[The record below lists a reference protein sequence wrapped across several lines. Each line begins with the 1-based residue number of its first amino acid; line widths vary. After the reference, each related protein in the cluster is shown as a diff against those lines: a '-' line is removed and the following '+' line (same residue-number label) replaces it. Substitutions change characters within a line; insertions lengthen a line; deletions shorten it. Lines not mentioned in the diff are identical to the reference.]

1 MPSGSHHSS
10 PRKRDRLRDRDS
22 KRASKKPDKRLA
34 RLYRKMPVTAKG
46 QATPLNEVKKRKR
59 GNHKHHHDA
68 AERYTT
74 RGEYTAFVC

>member
-1 MPSGSHHSS
+1 M
-10 PRKRDRLRDRDS
+10 RDRDS

-59 GNHKHHHDA
+59 GKGRKISKKAKAEASASRWGSRRSA
-68 AERYTT
+68 AM
-74 RGEYTAFVC
+74 